1 MSLEKSQERI
11 GKFIKFLLEES
22 KKLKSS
28 IFPEIAWQKLSELD
42 ESLAQIP
49 NEDLDKID
57 DAILDWLENNQYSS
71 IQEALQSISRDPD
84 DDEDSPPP
92 DPKDQPITN
101 TSLRSAIEDAQ
112 ENRQQLIINNE

>member
-1 MSLEKSQERI
+1 MSSEKSQERI

-42 ESLAQIP
+42 ESLAQVP

-57 DAILDWLENNQYSS
+57 DAILDWLENNQYTS

-84 DDEDSPPP
+84 DDQDSPSP
-92 DPKDQPITN
+92 DPRDQPITN
-101 TSLRSAIEDAQ
+101 TSLRSAIQ
-112 ENRQQLIINNE
+112 VIVL